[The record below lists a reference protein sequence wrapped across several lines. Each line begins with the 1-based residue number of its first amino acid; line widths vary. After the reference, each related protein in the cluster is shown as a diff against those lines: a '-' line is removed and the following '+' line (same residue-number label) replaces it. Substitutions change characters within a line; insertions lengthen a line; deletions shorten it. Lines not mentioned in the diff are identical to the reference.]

1 MAVVVLTD
9 TSANLDLE
17 LAEELGMII
26 VPLHVIVDG
35 EQMREDVD
43 DIPADIATRTATT
56 AAASPGE
63 LQIAYRRALAASNGD
78 GVVAIHISSGLSAT
92 FQTGEAVAAQ
102 IGSGVRVVDSR
113 TAGLAVGFA
122 ALAAHA
128 AAGRGATLDEVCDV
142 ARRTAARSR
151 SRFMVD
157 RLDHLRRG
165 GRIGPITSFVG
176 NALSMKPVL
185 EVHNGKLFLAHKVRT
200 QSKAL
205 AKLVDMTVESC
216 PNGVEQ
222 IGVQHVDAPERAAAL
237 AADLSAALGADHVM
251 VSHFRPTLAVHLG
264 PGAVAAIVVPKDPL
278 E

>member
-1 MAVVVLTD
+1 MTVVVVTD
-9 TSANLDLE
+9 TSANIDPLE
-17 LAEELGMII
+17 AEQLGLVI
-26 VPLHVIVDG
+26 VPLHVVVDG
-35 EQMREDVD
+35 EELREDVD
-43 DIPADIATRTATT
+43 EVPDDVATRQATT

-63 LQIAYRRALAASNGD
+63 LEVAYRRALAASGGC

-92 FQTGEAVAAQ
+92 YIAARQVAEKFD
-102 IGSGVRVVDSR
+102 GKVRVVDSK

-122 ALAAHA
+122 ALAAA
-128 AAGRGATLDEVCDV
+128 RGAQSGADLEEVRKI
-142 ARRTAARSR
+142 ALTTAERSKAT
-151 SRFMVD
+151 FMVD

-205 AKLVDMTVESC
+205 AKLIDMTVDAC
-216 PNGVEQ
+216 PYGALDV
-222 IGVQHVDAPERAAAL
+222 GVQHVDSPGR
-237 AADLSAALGADHVM
+237 AADLAT
-251 VSHFRPTLAVHLG
+251 TLAERLDSERIRIAHFGPSLAIHLG
-264 PGAVAAIVVPKDPL
+264 PGAVAVIVVPKVA